1 MQYADNIRI
10 SDSEREQVVG
20 ELGRH
25 LTEGR
30 LTIGEFDQRVA
41 QVYQSTTQQQAHQ
54 VLRDLPSAP
63 QAVALA
69 PPRAPTAHPSRRRIP
84 GHQRIEW
91 LAWLAAGGINI
102 AIWGIVSLATG
113 VMIYPW
119 PIWVIGPWGLVLLG
133 RTALGREG
141 GCSRITDAL
150 HDDRTKVAVSR

>member
-1 MQYADNIRI
+1 MQDADNIRI

-25 LTEGR
+25 LTAGR
-30 LTIGEFDQRVA
+30 LTIGEVDQRVA
-41 QVYQSTTQQQAHQ
+41 QVYRSTTQQQAHE
-54 VLRDLPSAP
+54 VLRELPSAP
-63 QAVALA
+63 SAVATA
-69 PPRAPTAHPSRRRIP
+69 RPAAPTIRPARRLIP

-119 PIWVIGPWGLVLLG
+119 PVWVIGPWGLVLLG
-133 RTALGREG
+133 RTLLGREG
-141 GCSRITDAL
+141 GCSRITGAP
-150 HDDRTKVAVSR
+150 HDDRTRVAVSR